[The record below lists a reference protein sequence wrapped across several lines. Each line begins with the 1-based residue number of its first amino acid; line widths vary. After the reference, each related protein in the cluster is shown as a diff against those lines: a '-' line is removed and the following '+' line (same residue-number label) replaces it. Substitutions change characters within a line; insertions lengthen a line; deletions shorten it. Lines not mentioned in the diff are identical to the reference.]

1 MNETVIDI
9 GIILTYVLIGLAAAV
24 VILFALFQLITNF
37 KRARA
42 GLIGLGALLLVLFIS
57 YLFSTNE
64 PYETVSPGVS
74 QLIGGGINA
83 TMALIGI
90 GLLAAIFTEIYKLIR

>member
-9 GIILTYVLIGLAAAV
+9 GIIATQILIGLAAAAV
-24 VILFALFQLITNF
+24 VISAIFQLISNF
-37 KRARA
+37 KKAKG
-42 GLIGLGALLLVLFIS
+42 GLIGLAALLVIIFVS
-57 YLFSTNE
+57 YLLSTNE
-64 PYETVSPGVS
+64 TYETVGPNVS

-90 GLLAAIFTEIYKLIR
+90 GLLAAVFTEIYKLFR